1 MTVYC
6 GNVSCK
12 YNGDKNRCTAK
23 KISLTFEGIHTKN
36 QGFRE
41 MLSCKSYEESEM
53 SKEISGAIK
62 EMCLQE
68 P

>member
-12 YNGDKNRCTAK
+12 YNGDRNKCTAG
-23 KISLTFEGIHTKN
+23 KISLTFEGLHTKN

-41 MLSCKSYEESEM
+41 VLSCKSYKESEM
-53 SKEISGAIK
+53 SKQIRGMIK
-62 EMCLQE
+62 NMNL
-68 P
+68 